1 MRHRRQGFT
10 LVEMLVAMALTLF
23 IMAILSQ
30 AFVTGLETFRQLK
43 GIGDMQQGLRAAVLR
58 LQDDLRA
65 DHFEAG
71 RKLSDPTFW
80 TPPLYSALPYQV
92 PGQGFFLT
100 TPSVSPPA
108 APLLEGTDLD
118 GLPSFST
125 QTQALRFTL
134 RRRGNQQESFFSA
147 NVPAGSPLLAVSTAL
162 GNLPADARWQD
173 PTPYGNNLTYSSA
186 WAEVAYFLQKRGTT
200 VEPNN
205 PASTQGT
212 ALYALYRVQKVVASD
227 TSAINAANLP
237 GDPATVASYADMSCE
252 AMTNSSGAT
261 VLFFNSPASLVS
273 SVRTNNY
280 SIGQTAGTG
289 VAPLLSN
296 VVSLQIMYM
305 RGGENFF
312 RAVDPNGNP
321 LVFDT
326 GNPAGIVGGPYTITA
341 LQVTLRVWDPVTQ
354 QSRQV
359 SFVQDM

>member
-10 LVEMLVAMALTLF
+10 LVELLVAMALTLF
-23 IMAILSQ
+23 VMVILSQ

-43 GIGDMQQGLRAAVLR
+43 GLGDMQRGLRAATLR

-80 TPPLYSALPYQV
+80 TPPLYSALPYQL
-92 PGQGFFLT
+92 PAQGFFLIT
-100 TPSVSPPA
+100 QSVSPPA
-108 APLLEGTDLD
+108 APAWEGNDLD
-118 GLPSFST
+118 GLPSYDA
-125 QTQALRFTL
+125 QTQVLRFTL
-134 RRRGNQQESFFSA
+134 RRRGNQQEGFFSA
-147 NVPAGSPLLAVSTAL
+147 NVPAGSPLLTVSTAL

-173 PTPYGNNLTYSSA
+173 PTPYGNSLTYNSA
-186 WAEVAYFLQKRGTT
+186 WAEVAYFLQKTGTT

-205 PASTQGT
+205 RASAQGT
-212 ALYALYRVQKVVASD
+212 ALYALYRVQKVLASD

-237 GDPATVASYADMSCE
+237 GDPATVDAYAEMSCE
-252 AMTNSSGAT
+252 ALPNSSGAT

-280 SIGQTAGTG
+280 SIAQTAGTG

-296 VVSLQIMYM
+296 VVSFQVQYM

-312 RAVDPNGNP
+312 RAADPAGNA
-321 LVFDT
+321 LVYDT
-326 GNPAGIVGGPYTITA
+326 GNPAGIIGGPYTLSA
-341 LQVTLRVWDPVTQ
+341 LQITLRVWDAVTQ